1 MCLPSD
7 NRVVSGQEYQY
18 SVSFPDLNPQKG
30 YVVTS
35 HIGMTRSANYTSLKV
50 SVFPMVYVTSFKF
63 VFMIGKDSGS
73 SV

>member
-1 MCLPSD
+1 MTVAGL
-7 NRVVSGQEYQY
+7 NRQ
-18 SVSFPDLNPQKG
+18 
-30 YVVTS
+30 S

-63 VFMIGKDSGS
+63 VFMVDKDSGS